1 MGILGVG
8 VVVLVGLAVAMGP
21 RAANAED
28 RASVDAGR
36 TAGRGL
42 LILRDPKVC
51 AIALLRERCKADVD
65 AFLEG
70 RTDADFKEVPNIGA
84 HPASGL
90 RAFVTDGDRSKF
102 DNALGWLNS
111 RQSTAAMWT
120 ADARGAA
127 LFDAGI
133 EDVMLP
139 AGQGVE
145 VMELL
150 GAGSVMDLVAHA
162 AQIPSNT
169 LPVAVPDKPAGVR
182 STGPGAVAISGGTM
196 KFARDLVSA
205 LDATMPPAALVT
217 MRFVDGPA
225 GDAALGVASSTIA
238 ELIDSPAWLFQAD
251 AQRFIDDYAARL
263 ASIAPA
269 RAAEIA
275 GFRSALRVKPNFSH
289 DGALRQYNRIVA
301 SVGTS
306 DQSRARPFVM
316 GAFAAQLV
324 YNAAIL
330 RDQNLGAMMSRFVSA
345 PSPLDASVPGWSAA
359 RASANVS
366 TDADWGTQYQLG
378 LRLVDLIE
386 KANR

>member
-1 MGILGVG
+1 MLRVG
-8 VVVLVGLAVAMGP
+8 AVVLVGIAVAMGP
-21 RAANAED
+21 RAANADD

-42 LILRDPKVC
+42 LILRDPRVC

-70 RTDADFKEVPNIGA
+70 RTDADFKEVPNIGP

-150 GAGSVMDLVAHA
+150 GAGSVMDLLAHA
-162 AQIPSNT
+162 AQIPSSA
-169 LPVAVPDKPAGVR
+169 LPVSVPAKPAGAG
-182 STGPGAVAISGGTM
+182 SPIPGAASLPSGTM
-196 KFARDLVSA
+196 KFAHDLVSA
-205 LDATMPPAALVT
+205 LDAAMPSPALVS

-263 ASIAPA
+263 TTIAPA

-275 GFRSALRVKPNFSH
+275 GFRSALSVKPNFSH
-289 DGALRQYNRIVA
+289 DGALKQYNRIVA

-306 DQSRARPFVM
+306 DPSRARPFVM

-330 RDQNLGAMMSRFVSA
+330 RDQNIGAMMSRFVSA

-359 RASANVS
+359 RVSANVS
-366 TDADWGTQYQLG
+366 PDAGWGTQYQLG